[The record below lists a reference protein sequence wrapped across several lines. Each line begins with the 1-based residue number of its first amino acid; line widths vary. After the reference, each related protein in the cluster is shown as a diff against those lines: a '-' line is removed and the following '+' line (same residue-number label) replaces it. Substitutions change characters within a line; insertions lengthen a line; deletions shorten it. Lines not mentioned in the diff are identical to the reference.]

1 MTTAEHLIEVC
12 PVYQLHV
19 SSGDNLVQ
27 LRNNTYYPY
36 VVSIVL
42 VSKAAGAL
50 ITESERD
57 HLACMNRHVYWLL
70 RLVLNLLLCA

>member
-1 MTTAEHLIEVC
+1 M
-12 PVYQLHV
+12 YQLHV

-27 LRNNTYYPY
+27 LRNSTYYPY

-57 HLACMNRHVYWLL
+57 HLTCMNRHVYWLL